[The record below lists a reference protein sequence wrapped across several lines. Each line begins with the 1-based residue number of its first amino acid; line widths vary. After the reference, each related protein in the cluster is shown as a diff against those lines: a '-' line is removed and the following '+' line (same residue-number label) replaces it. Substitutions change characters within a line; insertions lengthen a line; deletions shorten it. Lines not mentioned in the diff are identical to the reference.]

1 MTGAKD
7 IKDLKI
13 AVLGTGA
20 NGAGIG
26 ADLARAG
33 LDVTFIDQW
42 PANVEAIRR
51 HGIRVEVGGATVVTP
66 VRALHLC
73 EVATLVE
80 PFDAVLLVMKAY
92 DTRWA
97 CELIKPYVADGGFV
111 MGVQNAMTGDAV
123 VDVMGEHRGL
133 AAVIEITAAMYD
145 PGVVERHSTFER
157 SWFAVGAPR
166 PAARKHV
173 PLAAA
178 LLRQSGTVEE
188 VDDIRS
194 AKWMKLVL
202 NAGELVPSA
211 ILDLSIADCARI
223 EGMRPVMIRAGDEA
237 LLLAKKERLE
247 IRPIFGMEGVAA
259 ANPETFM
266 ATILDELVAH
276 YVQPHSRSTFLQD
289 WIKGRHC
296 EVDEINGLVVE
307 GLSRHGLSAP
317 VNQALVEFAHE
328 IERGGRDCG
337 MHNYD
342 PLLRRIGALDALPP
356 ARPIKRA

>member
-1 MTGAKD
+1 MV
-7 IKDLKI
+7 I
-13 AVLGTGA
+13 
-20 NGAGIG
+20 
-26 ADLARAG
+26 
-33 LDVTFIDQW
+33 
-42 PANVEAIRR
+42 
-51 HGIRVEVGGATVVTP
+51 TP

-73 EVATLVE
+73 EVATLVD
-80 PFDAVLLVMKAY
+80 PFDAVLLVVKAY

-97 CELIKPYVADGGFV
+97 CELIKPYVAETGFV
-111 MGVQNAMTGDAV
+111 VGVQNGMTGDTV
-123 VDVMGEHRGL
+123 VDVMGEDRGL
-133 AAVIEITAAMYD
+133 AAVIEITAAMYE
-145 PGVVERHSTFER
+145 PGLVERHSTFER

-166 PAARKHV
+166 PAARNHV

-178 LLRQSGTVEE
+178 LLRRSGTVEE

-202 NAGELVPSA
+202 NAGELLPSA

-237 LLLAKKERLE
+237 IRLAKEERLE

-259 ANPETFM
+259 AHPETFM

-276 YVQPHSRSTFLQD
+276 YVRPHSRSTFLQD

-296 EVDEINGLVVE
+296 EVDEINGLVVD
-307 GLSRHGLSAP
+307 GLSSHGLNAP
-317 VNQALVEFAHE
+317 VNQALVEFAHD
-328 IERGGRDCG
+328 IERGVRERG

-342 PLLRRIGALDALPP
+342 ALLRRIEELDALPATGT
-356 ARPIKRA
+356 ARNARLVRVR